1 MKKIYSLLL
10 FLYICFGYSQNITQ
24 MEYFI
29 DVDPGFGNGQNITG
43 FNNQSNVISY
53 GFSVTNTENTGIHTI
68 GYRTKDANNIWSH
81 TNFST
86 FYVINNTSL
95 QNMTE
100 MEYFIDVD
108 PGFGNATTVTNFP
121 SNTSTTISNF
131 GFTITNTLSNG
142 IHTIGYR
149 TKDATGKWSH
159 TNFSSFYVLEN
170 NILYDIVE
178 LEYFWD
184 VDAGFGNNSIYTVPN
199 GATNLA
205 NHVFQAEV
213 PSNLVIGQT
222 YNLMVRSKDSSGKYS
237 HTNYVSEVTLNVTDL
252 EKINI
257 QIYPNPVQ
265 DFLTVSSNDNESF
278 RFILYDI
285 SGKKITDIIVSSTE
299 TINLSDKSSGIYIGY
314 IWKEKNVIQS
324 FKIIKK

>member
-1 MKKIYSLLL
+1 MAYVS
-10 FLYICFGYSQNITQ
+10 FGYSQNIVQ

-29 DVDPGFGNGQNITG
+29 DIDPGFGNGQNISG
-43 FNNQSNVISY
+43 FSSQSNVMSF
-53 GFSVTNTENTGIHTI
+53 GFPIANTQSNGIHSI
-68 GYRTKDANNIWSH
+68 GYRVKDANNIWSH

-86 FYVINNTSL
+86 FYVINNTPL

-100 MEYFIDVD
+100 IEYFIDVD
-108 PGFGNATTVTNFP
+108 PGFGNATTIANFP
-121 SNTSTTISNF
+121 SNTSTNVSNF

-149 TKDATGKWSH
+149 TKNVSGKWSH

-170 NILYDIVE
+170 NIMYDIVE

-205 NHVFQAEV
+205 NHVFQAEI
-213 PSNLVIGQT
+213 PSNLIVGQT

-237 HTNYVSEVTLNVTDL
+237 HTNYVSEITIEEALNVTDL

-257 QIYPNPVQ
+257 QLYPNPVE
-265 DFLTVSSNDNESF
+265 DFLTISSKDNESF

-285 SGKKITDIIVSSTE
+285 NGKKITDINVNSTE
-299 TINLSDKSSGIYIGY
+299 TISLSDKSSGVYIGY
-314 IWKEKNVIQS
+314 IWKNKNQLKS